1 MSSDPRWGDGAR
13 EHSGENVQRDRE
25 SRERTDRDI
34 NDPRDAFMRH
44 VDLPRGP
51 DRETVRDRSRD
62 YSLRASETRT
72 LSTIGSFRVVPIG
85 QLRDH
90 DNAPAHQR
98 SADIRHLREQ
108 GLIETVRVPGHRD
121 SVAVLTKQG
130 LDLLERHRDTHGEP
144 AQSFYSGLKRTREL
158 EHDAQIYGAYLQ
170 AAGRLQEGD
179 ARVNRVVLD
188 YELKRDY
195 QKWLHE
201 HDGDRDDYD
210 GHHDRTDEEIRAW
223 AAEHGLPYFDD
234 QVHFPDLRIE
244 YEELDGR
251 REHEDIEVLTVHY
264 RGAHASAASQSGFSC
279 YGAATARTGS
289 HGPDPD
295 LASELIR

>member
-1 MSSDPRWGDGAR
+1 MSSDPRWGDDAR
-13 EHSGENVQRDRE
+13 DSSWEHVQRDRE
-25 SRERTDRDI
+25 SRERDRGS

-51 DRETVRDRSRD
+51 DRETVRDRNRE
-62 YSLRASETRT
+62 YSLRGSETRT
-72 LSTIGSFRVVPIG
+72 LATVGAFRVVPTG

-90 DNAPAHQR
+90 NSTAAHDR

-108 GLIETVRVPGHRD
+108 GLIETVRVPGHRG

-130 LDLLERHRDTHGEP
+130 RDLLEHHRDTNGQP
-144 AQSFYSGLKRTREL
+144 AQRFYAGLKRKREL
-158 EHDAQIYGAYLQ
+158 EHDAQIYDAYLQ
-170 AAGRLQEGD
+170 AAERLQERE

-201 HDGDRDDYD
+201 HDGHRDDYD
-210 GHHDRTDEEIRAW
+210 GHHDRTEEEIRIW
-223 AAEHGLPYFDD
+223 AAEHDLPYFDD

-244 YEELDGR
+244 YEEPDGR
-251 REHEDIEVLTVHY
+251 RQHEDVEVLTVHY
-264 RGAHASAASQSGFSC
+264 RGVHGSAAARSGFSC
-279 YGAATARTGS
+279 YGAATARTAGR
-289 HGPDPD
+289 GPDPD
-295 LASELIR
+295 LASELLR

>member
-1 MSSDPRWGDGAR
+1 MSSDPRWGDDAR
-13 EHSGENVQRDRE
+13 DNSWEHVQRDRE
-25 SRERTDRDI
+25 SRERDRDS

-51 DRETVRDRSRD
+51 DRETVRDRNRE
-62 YSLRASETRT
+62 YSLRGSETTT
-72 LSTIGSFRVVPIG
+72 LSTIGSFRVVPTG
-85 QLRDH
+85 QLRGHNNAAAH
-90 DNAPAHQR
+90 DR

-108 GLIETVRVPGHRD
+108 GLIETVRVPGHRG

-130 LDLLERHRDTHGEP
+130 RDLLERHRDTHREP
-144 AQSFYSGLKRTREL
+144 AQSFYAGLKRTREL

-170 AAGRLQEGD
+170 AAERMQERGV
-179 ARVNRVVLD
+179 RVNRVVLD

-223 AAEHGLPYFDD
+223 AAEHELPYFDD
-234 QVHFPDLRIE
+234 QVHFPDFRIE
-244 YEELDGR
+244 YEEADGR
-251 REHEDIEVLTVHY
+251 LHREDAEVLTVHY
-264 RGAHASAASQSGFSC
+264 RGAHAAAAARSGFSC
-279 YGAATARTGS
+279 YGGATARTGGR
-289 HGPDPD
+289 GPDPD